1 MKQKL
6 QRLIRPALMVLGAV
20 AIVAALGFV
29 EHSTDRTPV
38 KELAVMV
45 DAPEGVHFIDEN
57 AVREQVLTSVDGV
70 IGTAVGD
77 VDVVTIEAQL
87 RNIGCVA
94 KANVYH
100 TMDGVLHVVVKQRE
114 PIVRVINSDGSS
126 FYIDREGWTMPM
138 SANYTARVLV
148 VTGQLFEPFAQ
159 QVIDLRSASD
169 SLRQATRSDEIY
181 RLARTI
187 TADPLWNSLFDQAV
201 VDANGEFELI
211 PRIGGQRVKVGQVDP
226 RYGEG
231 TRAGSRMLDQ
241 RLAKLKTFYQQ
252 GIPQADWRRYSVI
265 DTRFADQVVCTRRGD
280 YRPEPIKKPAS
291 TRSNVN
297 VAPTTR

>member
-1 MKQKL
+1 
-6 QRLIRPALMVLGAV
+6 VLGAV
-20 AIVAALGFV
+20 AILAALGFV

-38 KELAVMV
+38 KELAVKV

-57 AVREQVLTSVDGV
+57 AVREQVLANTDGV

-77 VDVVTIEAQL
+77 VDVVMIEARL
-87 RNIGCVA
+87 SNIGCVS

-100 TMDGVLHVVVKQRE
+100 TMDGVLHVAVKQRE

-138 SANYTARVLV
+138 SANYTARALV

-159 QVIDLRSASD
+159 QVIDLNAEGD

-187 TADPLWNSLFDQAV
+187 TADPLWNALFDQAV

-211 PRIGGQRVKVGQVDP
+211 PRIGGQRVKVGHV
-226 RYGEG
+226 G
-231 TRAGSRMLDQ
+231 TDIRARKDALLDQ
-241 RLAKLKTFYQQ
+241 RLAKLKTFYRQ

-280 YRPEPIKKPAS
+280 YRPDPIKKPAS
-291 TRSNVN
+291 TRGN